1 MYHCSIIINNMCI
14 CGLSKDHPEAKGF
27 TRNRDKEKS
36 EQWVSLTI
44 GLKILTIRSCKVS
57 LLVSLIHMQVPF
69 LKQLSRSF
77 GIFMCFL
84 SYFWS

>member
-44 GLKILTIRSCKVS
+44 GLKILTIRSC
-57 LLVSLIHMQVPF
+57 
-69 LKQLSRSF
+69 
-77 GIFMCFL
+77 
-84 SYFWS
+84 